1 MNWKV
6 LGDGSFWCLTRLV
19 VFPETHAG
27 TRWNGNSAINL
38 VTHETCCRTS
48 QGGTS
53 YGQSSS
59 NRTQHRLRKKVKKSI
74 VALWPL
80 SSLVH
85 DSLDLLVLLK
95 SRFMTCGQLVR
106 TTSPKRPNFAPLW
119 VAASSR
125 FSSAQVAPTWSCLR
139 FGRNLALE
147 SGTHLRQFIWTGKSK
162 SQKWKERQWS
172 LDLSTSEKNT
182 T

>member
-1 MNWKV
+1 MWLRSRREQTPQSIMNWKV

-106 TTSPKRPNFAPLW
+106 TTSPKRPNFAPLL
-119 VAASSR
+119 VVASSR
-125 FSSAQVAPTWSCLR
+125 FSSVQVTLGWSCLR
-139 FGRNLALE
+139 SGRNLALE
-147 SGTHLRQFIWTGKSK
+147 SGTHLR
-162 SQKWKERQWS
+162 
-172 LDLSTSEKNT
+172 
-182 T
+182 